1 LGFNKTVA
9 EFEYLIKDES
19 VKRARAEEELLWN
32 IKSHEDEVK
41 LRIQFEDKLNLLHQ
55 MHLEN

>member
-1 LGFNKTVA
+1 MGFNKTVA

-19 VKRARAEEELLWN
+19 LKRARAEEELLWN

>member
-1 LGFNKTVA
+1 MGFNKTVA
-9 EFEYLIKDES
+9 DFEYLIKDES
-19 VKRARAEEELLWN
+19 LKRARAEEELLWN

>member
-1 LGFNKTVA
+1 MA

-19 VKRARAEEELLWN
+19 LKRARAEEELLWN

>member
-1 LGFNKTVA
+1 MGFNKTVA